1 MQQQNNVKD
10 YIYFLNYRNNL
21 TQFIIH
27 NSSYSKNKKRLN
39 RINFNERELLSLLKE
54 LTEISLYID
63 KIK

>member
-10 YIYFLNYRNNL
+10 YLYFLNYRNNL
-21 TQFIIH
+21 TQFIIQ
-27 NSSYSKNKKRLN
+27 NCSYSKNKKRLN
-39 RINFNERELLSLLKE
+39 RINVNERELLSLLKE

>member
-10 YIYFLNYRNNL
+10 YLYFLNYRNNL

-27 NSSYSKNKKRLN
+27 NCSYSKNKKRLN
-39 RINFNERELLSLLKE
+39 RINVNERELLSLLKE